1 MVRDWNELTRM
12 TGGAPLQ
19 VERVRVKDTDL
30 VIEGCFELPTMAS
43 LTAED
48 QIFIAAFI
56 QAHGSIKRMEQIF
69 GVSYPTIK
77 NRLRS
82 LCDVLNF
89 VDISEPDFFDRRIA
103 MGKGALTGRRAQVRE
118 KLDPEG
124 AVYLDGALWIAVSDG
139 AAVDKGEEV
148 IVVGELPN
156 MRLRVRA
163 AADMRPRERCSED
176 TPG

>member
-1 MVRDWNELTRM
+1 M
-12 TGGAPLQ
+12 TSGAPLL

-30 VIEGCFELPTMAS
+30 VVEGCFELPPLAS

-77 NRLRS
+77 NRLRA
-82 LCDVLNF
+82 LCEVLNF
-89 VDISEPDFFDRRIA
+89 VDISEPDLFDRRIA

-118 KLDPEG
+118 KLDPTG
-124 AVYLDGALWIAVSDG
+124 AVYLDGALWIAVSDAG
-139 AAVDKGEEV
+139 PIDKGEEV
-148 IVVGELPN
+148 LVIGELSN
-156 MRLRVRA
+156 MRLKVRR
-163 AADMRPRERCSED
+163 AADMRPQNC
-176 TPG
+176 TPADAEAEAD